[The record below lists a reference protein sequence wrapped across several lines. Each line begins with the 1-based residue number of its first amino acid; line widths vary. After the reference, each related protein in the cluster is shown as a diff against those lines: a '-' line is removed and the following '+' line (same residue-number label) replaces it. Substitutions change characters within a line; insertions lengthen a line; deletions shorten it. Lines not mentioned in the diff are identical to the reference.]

1 MTNTA
6 TNLNDGMDTDMTQE
20 TYFNDTLSHLDPEV
34 FGHIQDELKRQSE
47 VIELIASENLVSP
60 AVMQAQ
66 GSVFTN
72 KYAEGLPGKRYY
84 GGCQHV
90 DEVETL
96 AIERAKKLF
105 GCGFANVQPN
115 SGSQANQAVYLAL
128 LKPGAKLLSMSL
140 DHGGHLTH
148 GSPVN
153 ISGKWFDIVPY
164 GVNEQGVIDYDQVE
178 KLALEH
184 KPDMLVCG
192 ASAYSRIVDW
202 KRFREIA
209 DKVNAYLLADVAHY
223 AGLIAA
229 GAIPNPC
236 DHAHVVTTTTH
247 KTLRG
252 PRGGMILSNDET
264 LFKKLNSAVFPGL
277 QGGPLEHVIAGK
289 AVAFGQALKPEFKTY
304 ARQIIANTKQLAETL
319 KERGYKIVSDGTDT
333 HVFLV
338 DLRGRKFNGKQA
350 QYALERA
357 HLNCN
362 RNTVPNDPESPMI
375 TSGLRLGAAAGTT
388 RGFKEAEYTKIGNW
402 IADILDGLADTLGE
416 ANETL
421 ETKTANEIKAFLKD
435 YPIYS
440 KAIA

>member
-1 MTNTA
+1 
-6 TNLNDGMDTDMTQE
+6 MTQE

>member
-1 MTNTA
+1 MIMGQAAEKTE
-6 TNLNDGMDTDMTQE
+6 GEVMSTQE
-20 TYFNDTLSHLDPEV
+20 FFTDTLENLDPEI
-34 FGHIQDELKRQSE
+34 FGSIEKELERQST

-66 GSVFTN
+66 GSVLTN

-84 GGCQHV
+84 GGCQFV

-96 AIERAKKLF
+96 AIERAKELF
-105 GCGFANVQPN
+105 NCNFANVQPN

-128 LKPGAKLLSMSL
+128 LKPGAKLLSMAL

-164 GVNEQGVIDYDQVE
+164 GVNEEGVIDYDQVE
-178 KLALEH
+178 QLALEH

-192 ASAYSRIVDW
+192 ASAYSRVVDW

-209 DKVNAYLLADVAHY
+209 DKVGAYLLADVAHY

-229 GAIPNPC
+229 GVIPNPLE
-236 DHAHVVTTTTH
+236 HAHVVTTTTH

-252 PRGGMILSNDET
+252 PRGGMILSNDES
-264 LFKKLNSAVFPGL
+264 LHKKLNSAVFPGL

-304 ARQIIANTKQLAETL
+304 AQEIVNNTKAMASALM
-319 KERGYKIVSDGTDT
+319 ERGYKLVSDGTDT
-333 HVFLV
+333 HVFLL
-338 DLRGRKFNGKQA
+338 DLRGTGVTGKQA
-350 QYALERA
+350 QFALGRA

-362 RNTVPNDPESPMI
+362 RNTVPNDPESPMT
-375 TSGLRLGAAAGTT
+375 TSGLRLGGAAGTT
-388 RGFKEAEYTKIGNW
+388 RGFGVAEYQKIGNW
-402 IADILDGLADTLGE
+402 IADVLDALKETGGE
-416 ANETL
+416 GKPET
-421 ETKTANEIKAFLKD
+421 EEKTATEIVEFLKG
-435 YPIYS
+435 YPIYK

>member
-6 TNLNDGMDTDMTQE
+6 TKLDTDMTQE

-105 GCGFANVQPN
+105 SCNFANVQPN

-289 AVAFGQALKPEFKTY
+289 AVAFGQALKPEFKVY

-338 DLRGRKFNGKQA
+338 DLRGRQFNGKQA

-388 RGFKEAEYTKIGNW
+388 RGFKEAEYARIGNW
-402 IADILDGLADTLGE
+402 IADVLDALAGTMGE
-416 ANETL
+416 ANEKV
-421 ETKTANEIKAFLKD
+421 ETKIATEIKTFLKD